1 MCVVFVLLAL
11 HPPIFSLADSMKY
24 RLTDSS
30 HKPHLHLTQ
39 SPYNWESPRCMT
51 SLRAWFRPPRH
62 LLAMFLAITL
72 APSALL
78 IGFGWRWLD
87 QDRALELRHIGE
99 RREQTV
105 DLAVASLQQSLA
117 AVERQLR
124 ADPFGLPQSED
135 SVAVVLRPGAVQ
147 GKLLYYPV
155 AATSN
160 EAPPGVF
167 AVAEHA
173 EFLAHDPARAGA
185 LLRDL
190 TRSSDKAVR
199 AGALIRLARVLR
211 NSGQPAAA
219 LAAYADAARLNGPL
233 VSGVPVSL
241 FALWATCDLLDALN
255 RREDLRREAAGLY
268 RQLLDGHWQLDRG
281 AWQLNVEDARRWMGD
296 GARPEPS
303 RRLIGPGR
311 RSGMVVEQVAEHA
324 PSNCRCCRGVNWSVS
339 RAAQSRCC
347 G

>member
-62 LLAMFLAITL
+62 LLAIFLAITL

-124 ADPFGLPQSED
+124 ASSGSPQSED

-281 AWQLNVEDARRWMGD
+281 AWQLNVEARRWMGD
-296 GARPEPS
+296 GDHPEPS
-303 RRLIGPGR
+303 RDSLALAAG
-311 RSGMVVEQVAEHA
+311 AEWLWNKWQSM
-324 PSNCRCCRGVNWSVS
+324 PIQPPVRRGVSWSVS